1 MGSKAEKKVIIV
13 GKYCVGKTALIN
25 RFTKNKFDELS
36 PYHPTIGAAFA
47 AKQVTVGRKDVTL
60 GIWDTAGS
68 ERFESMTRL
77 YFRGAKA
84 AIVCY
89 DITDK
94 SSFDKAMSYI
104 KELTETNPECRL
116 YLCGTKCDLIVS
128 NENRRDVS
136 YNEAMLY
143 GRNIG
148 AGIVV
153 ETSSKTGANVGELFV
168 KIAKDMITETAKG
181 TFEKSTE
188 RVGLQ
193 FPSQN
198 GSRTSACRCSR

>member
-1 MGSKAEKKVIIV
+1 
-13 GKYCVGKTALIN
+13 
-25 RFTKNKFDELS
+25 
-36 PYHPTIGAAFA
+36 
-47 AKQVTVGRKDVTL
+47 
-60 GIWDTAGS
+60 
-68 ERFESMTRL
+68 MTRL

-143 GRNIG
+143 GRNVG

-181 TFEKSTE
+181 SFEKSTE

-198 GSRTSACRCSR
+198 GSRTSCRCSR